1 MDAQELDRLWQS
13 YQLRVT
19 DEIVRSP
26 EVLFC
31 NGSAI
36 GTLGNFSAS
45 TGKAKSKKTFNVSA
59 ILAAALTNGEVLR
72 YIAEFPDDKR
82 TILYFDTEQSPH
94 HCQRV
99 MKRALRLAGLPVD
112 RHPENLIFAQ
122 LRAITPDLRLELI
135 DNAIANTP
143 NVGLVIIDGIR
154 DLMFDIN
161 NAIES
166 SRLIGKLMEW
176 TDKYQIHIHTVLHLN
191 KSDDN
196 VRGHV
201 GTELNNKAETVLQVC
216 KSTTDSEV
224 TEVSASCIRSMDFPL
239 FAFIVNEAGVPEIA
253 ADYTFVGK
261 TKVQT
266 FSYSEL
272 TPEQHRQA
280 LEKAFANGAIK
291 GCQNCEDSIKRAY
304 AACGFPYGDG
314 KVTKLNS
321 VVIANKI
328 IPASNNC
335 GNVFTNKIPPSNTHV
350 IMEEAKLT
358 TGTNALRIFKGAY
371 IRACCT
377 A

>member
-1 MDAQELDRLWQS
+1 MSIDVTQLNQLWQN
-13 YQLRVT
+13 YQLKVN
-19 DEIVRSP
+19 DVIAKSP

-59 ILAAALTNGEVLR
+59 ILAAALTNGEILR

-99 MKRALRLAGLPVD
+99 MKRALQLAGLPLD
-112 RHPENLIFAQ
+112 NHPTNLIFSQ
-122 LRAITPDLRLELI
+122 LRALTPEIRLELI

-216 KSTTDSEV
+216 KSSTDSEV
-224 TEVSASCIRSMDFPL
+224 TEVSASCIRSMDFPP
-239 FAFIVNEAGVPEIA
+239 FAFIVNEAGLPEIA
-253 ADYTFVGK
+253 TNYTVSK
-261 TKVQT
+261 QTQVQT
-266 FSYSEL
+266 FS
-272 TPEQHRQA
+272 
-280 LEKAFANGAIK
+280 
-291 GCQNCEDSIKRAY
+291 
-304 AACGFPYGDG
+304 
-314 KVTKLNS
+314 NS
-321 VVIANKI
+321 
-328 IPASNNC
+328 
-335 GNVFTNKIPPSNTHV
+335 
-350 IMEEAKLT
+350 
-358 TGTNALRIFKGAY
+358 
-371 IRACCT
+371 
-377 A
+377 

>member
-1 MDAQELDRLWQS
+1 MRDVKELDALWQS

-59 ILAAALTNGEVLR
+59 ILAAALTNGDVLR

-82 TILYFDTEQSPH
+82 TILYFDPEQSPH

-143 NVGLVIIDGIR
+143 NVGLVIIDGVR

-161 NAIES
+161 NATES
-166 SRLIGKLMEW
+166 SRLINKLMEW
-176 TDKYQIHIHTVLHLN
+176 TDNNQIHIHTVLHLN

-201 GTELNNKAETVLQVC
+201 GTELNNKAETVLQVS
-216 KSTTDSEV
+216 KSATDDEV
-224 TEVSASCIRSMDFPL
+224 TEVSASCIRAMDFSP
-239 FAFIVNEAGVPEIA
+239 FAFRINDNGLPEIA
-253 ADYTFVGK
+253 AGYTFNRQK
-261 TKVQT
+261 PQT
-266 FSYSEL
+266 FSYNEL
-272 TPEQHRQA
+272 TDEQHRTA

-291 GCQNCEDSIKRAY
+291 GCQNCEDRIKEAY
-304 AACGFPYGDG
+304 AACGFPFGDG
-314 KVTKLNS
+314 KVTKLKTFLM
-321 VVIANKI
+321 NKRMI
-328 IPASNNC
+328 VREN
-335 GNVFTNKIPPSNTHV
+335 
-350 IMEEAKLT
+350 
-358 TGTNALRIFKGAY
+358 GAY
-371 IRACCT
+371 AYNPDFYY
-377 A
+377 

>member
-1 MDAQELDRLWQS
+1 MDTQELNQLWKT
-13 YQLRVT
+13 YQLKVT
-19 DEIVRSP
+19 DEFTKSS

-36 GTLGNFSAS
+36 GTLCKFFLRFTTEALRDNSAS

-59 ILAAALTNGEVLR
+59 ILAAALTNGEILR

-99 MKRALRLAGLPVD
+99 MKRALQLAGLPLD
-112 RHPENLIFAQ
+112 SHPKNLIFSQ
-122 LRAITPDLRLELI
+122 LRALTPEIRLELI
-135 DNAIANTP
+135 DNAITNTP

-216 KSTTDSEV
+216 KSSTDSEV
-224 TEVSASCIRSMDFPL
+224 TEVSASCIRSMDFPP
-239 FAFIVNEAGVPEIA
+239 FAFIVNEAGLPEIA
-253 ADYTFVGK
+253 NDYTVSK
-261 TKVQT
+261 QTMVQT

-280 LEKAFANGAIK
+280 LEMAFSDGAIK

-314 KVTKLNS
+314 KVTKLKSFLMNKRM
-321 VVIANKI
+321 VVREN
-328 IPASNNC
+328 
-335 GNVFTNKIPPSNTHV
+335 
-350 IMEEAKLT
+350 
-358 TGTNALRIFKGAY
+358 GTYSYNPDFY
-371 IRACCT
+371 Y
-377 A
+377 

>member
-1 MDAQELDRLWQS
+1 MMDAKELNKLWQA

-19 DEIVRSP
+19 DEIAKSP

-31 NGSAI
+31 NGSVI

-143 NVGLVIIDGIR
+143 NVGLVIIDGIC

-224 TEVSASCIRSMDFPL
+224 TEVSASCIRSMDFPP
-239 FAFIVNEAGVPEIA
+239 FAFIVNEAGLPEIA
-253 ADYTFVGK
+253 TEYTFAGK
-261 TKVQT
+261 SKVQT

-272 TPEQHRQA
+272 SPEQHRQA
-280 LEKAFANGAIK
+280 LEMAFANGAIK

-314 KVTKLNS
+314 KVTKLKSFLMNKRM
-321 VVIANKI
+321 VIREN
-328 IPASNNC
+328 
-335 GNVFTNKIPPSNTHV
+335 
-350 IMEEAKLT
+350 
-358 TGTNALRIFKGAY
+358 GTYSYNPDFY
-371 IRACCT
+371 Y
-377 A
+377 

>member
-1 MDAQELDRLWQS
+1 MDAKELNKLWQS

-19 DEIVRSP
+19 DEIAKSP

-31 NGSAI
+31 NGSVI

-94 HCQRV
+94 HCQRI
-99 MKRALRLAGLPVD
+99 MRRALQLAGLPLD
-112 RHPENLIFAQ
+112 SHPKNLIFAQ

-201 GTELNNKAETVLQVC
+201 GTELNNKAETVLQVS
-216 KSTTDSEV
+216 KSATDDEV
-224 TEVSASCIRSMDFPL
+224 TEVSASCIRAMDFSP
-239 FAFIVNEAGVPEIA
+239 FAFRINDSGLPEIA
-253 ADYTFVGK
+253 DGYTFNRQK
-261 TKVQT
+261 PQT
-266 FSYSEL
+266 FSYNEL
-272 TPEQHRQA
+272 TSDQHRVA

-291 GCQNCEDSIKRAY
+291 GCQNCEDRIKEAY
-304 AACGFPYGDG
+304 AACGFPFGDG
-314 KVTKLNS
+314 KVTKLKTFLM
-321 VVIANKI
+321 NKRMI
-328 IPASNNC
+328 VREN
-335 GNVFTNKIPPSNTHV
+335 
-350 IMEEAKLT
+350 
-358 TGTNALRIFKGAY
+358 GAY
-371 IRACCT
+371 AYNPDFYY
-377 A
+377 

>member
-1 MDAQELDRLWQS
+1 MDAQELNRLWQS

-82 TILYFDTEQSPH
+82 TILYFDTEQSPY

-112 RHPENLIFAQ
+112 MHPENLIFAQ

-143 NVGLVIIDGIR
+143 DVGLVIIDGVR

-201 GTELNNKAETVLQVC
+201 GAELNNKAETVLFRTMVR
-216 KSTTDSEV
+216 T
-224 TEVSASCIRSMDFPL
+224 
-239 FAFIVNEAGVPEIA
+239 G
-253 ADYTFVGK
+253 
-261 TKVQT
+261 
-266 FSYSEL
+266 
-272 TPEQHRQA
+272 
-280 LEKAFANGAIK
+280 
-291 GCQNCEDSIKRAY
+291 
-304 AACGFPYGDG
+304 
-314 KVTKLNS
+314 
-321 VVIANKI
+321 
-328 IPASNNC
+328 
-335 GNVFTNKIPPSNTHV
+335 
-350 IMEEAKLT
+350 IMLM
-358 TGTNALRIFKGAY
+358 F
-371 IRACCT
+371 
-377 A
+377 

>member
-1 MDAQELDRLWQS
+1 MMDAQELNRLWQS

-135 DNAIANTP
+135 DNAITNTP
-143 NVGLVIIDGIR
+143 NVGLVIIDGVR

-201 GTELNNKAETVLQVC
+201 GTELNNKAETVLQVS
-216 KSTTDSEV
+216 KSTTDDEV
-224 TEVSASCIRSMDFPL
+224 TEVSASCIRAMDFAP
-239 FAFIVNEAGVPEIA
+239 FAFRVNDYALPEIEENH
-253 ADYTFVGK
+253 TFGK
-261 TKVQT
+261 ASKPQV
-266 FSYSEL
+266 FSYNEL
-272 TPEQHRQA
+272 SPDQHREA
-280 LEKAFANGAIK
+280 LELAFADGAIK
-291 GCQNCEDSIKRAY
+291 GCQNCEDKIKAAY
-304 AACGFPYGDG
+304 ASCGYPYGDG
-314 KVTKLNS
+314 KVTKLKTFLM
-321 VVIANKI
+321 NKRMI
-328 IPASNNC
+328 VKEN
-335 GNVFTNKIPPSNTHV
+335 
-350 IMEEAKLT
+350 
-358 TGTNALRIFKGAY
+358 GAY
-371 IRACCT
+371 QFNRDFYY
-377 A
+377 